1 MSRVEYYKLSNVSAN
16 IVVAIFVVNL
26 YWLVVFVNLI
36 QGRQVGYEFDVME
49 LSGGVE
55 EVGLLSSRRC

>member
-1 MSRVEYYKLSNVSAN
+1 
-16 IVVAIFVVNL
+16 
-26 YWLVVFVNLI
+26 LVVFVNLI

-55 EVGLLSSRRC
+55 EVGCCPVGGVQWFRKRGGENKCKV